1 MKKRIN
7 EEENYKILK
16 EGIILI
22 KSDDE
27 LNEGEVKKLKPIKLI
42 EKIMKMHKTFRF
54 LFFIFLT
61 NIK

>member
-27 LNEGEVKKLKPIKLI
+27 LNEEEVKKI
-42 EKIMKMHKTFRF
+42 ETNKINRK
-54 LFFIFLT
+54 
-61 NIK
+61 NNENA